1 MKGGILMDLNKSFS
15 CPKCSGKNFTVK
27 REVTYLY
34 TYRINPDD
42 TEETNDKIESV
53 PFLFDNREKE
63 NSNEYIECEKCGAK
77 YPISPGTSDK
87 IDMTILQKAVRSDY
101 VNNPEY
107 LG

>member
-1 MKGGILMDLNKSFS
+1 MDLKKSLT
-15 CPKCSGKNFTVK
+15 CPKCSGKNFIVK

-34 TYRINPDD
+34 TYKINSDNIQ
-42 TEETNDKIESV
+42 ETDDKIDSA

-77 YPISPGTSDK
+77 YPISLDDYSNE
-87 IDMTILQKAVRSDY
+87 INLTIMQKAVVSDY
-101 VNNPEY
+101 ADNPEF